1 MAQLSHGV
9 LLRIWRRVFGIRT
22 GPEGI
27 SLVQPMRRIF
37 CSLLTWMNVLF
48 FDILCMLCFWTRLV
62 FFPLRRMHVC

>member
-9 LLRIWRRVFGIRT
+9 LLRIGRRLFRIRT
-22 GPEGI
+22 GSEGI

-48 FDILCMLCFWTRLV
+48 FDPRSIFPQKTR
-62 FFPLRRMHVC
+62 